1 MILIKKVEEYIE
13 DCDNI
18 TDLAKILDLDLKT
31 LLFFAYRN
39 EGLYTHYK
47 IKKKDG
53 KFRDI
58 HAPNEA
64 LKTICKKLNYYLS
77 NVYDDYVPKSAH
89 GFVRGRGILSNARG
103 HIKTEYVLNLDL
115 ENFFGTINSGRIL
128 GLFRRHPFRFGNKLS
143 SVLTGIV
150 THNNS
155 LPQGAPT
162 SPVLANMVCLKLDK
176 ELIRLAIKYGWR
188 YSRYADDI
196 TFSSDELSEEL
207 AVVRG
212 DRIFVGKRIENI
224 IKKNGFSINEKKTRL
239 AVPNESKWVTGI
251 KVNEKLNLSRK
262 YIRRVR
268 SMLNAWEVY
277 KEDLAEK
284 KFNRDYNSGKSK
296 SFRQVLR
303 GRIDHIGNVRGKNDL
318 LYKKLYNRLCDLE
331 NRFDKR
337 LPETK
342 KDEYLNKVLVI
353 KSSLG
358 YGSGFFISKNIIIT
372 CAHVVGTD
380 RNVEFTT
387 KRYRMPV
394 EFRGAS
400 VLTINS
406 AKDYAILYVISD
418 NSDLVFKCNPRKT
431 MQNFSQEEEYI
442 SIGYG
447 GFRKQSNLWDDPAA
461 VDQKIVQKD
470 ITGNSLRVD
479 RPMWS
484 GMSGGPVVSKLTSC
498 VDGYIIE
505 GAETLAG
512 SLDIKSF
519 VFYPIANIPS
529 EYFEETTKKHED
541 PIPF

>member
-1 MILIKKVEEYIE
+1 MILNRKVENIE

-18 TDLAKILDLDLKT
+18 SDLAEILGLDLKT

-39 EGLYTHYK
+39 EGLYTHYQ

-58 HAPNEA
+58 HAPSEA

-77 NVYDDYVPKSAH
+77 NVYDEYAPKSAH
-89 GFVRGRGILSNARG
+89 GFVRGRGIVSNARG
-103 HIKTEYVLNLDL
+103 HLKTEYVLNLDL
-115 ENFFGTINSGRIL
+115 ENFFGVINPGRIL
-128 GLFRRHPFRFGNKLS
+128 GLFKRHPFRFGNNLS

-150 THNNS
+150 TRQNS
-155 LPQGAPT
+155 LPQGSPT

-176 ELIRLAIKYGWR
+176 ELIRLSIKYGWR

-212 DRIFVGKRIENI
+212 ERVFVGKKIENI
-224 IKKNGFSINEKKTRL
+224 IKNNGFSINEKKTRL
-239 AVPNESKWVTGI
+239 AIPNESKWVTGI

-262 YIRRVR
+262 YIKRVR

-277 KEDLAEK
+277 GEDLAEK
-284 KFNRDYNSGKSK
+284 KFNSDYNSGKSK

-303 GRIDHIGNVRGKNDL
+303 GRIDHIGNVRGKDDL
-318 LYKKLYNRLCDLE
+318 LYKRLFNRLCALE
-331 NRFDKR
+331 NHFDKR

-342 KDEYLNKVLVI
+342 KDECLNQVLVI

-358 YGSGFFISKNIIIT
+358 YGSGFFIHKNIIVT

-387 KRYRMPV
+387 KRYRMPA

-400 VLTINS
+400 VLTVNVER
-406 AKDYAILYVISD
+406 DYAILYVISD
-418 NSDLVFKCNPRKT
+418 NSDLVFKCNTRKT
-431 MQNFSQEEEYI
+431 LQNFSQDEEYI
-442 SIGYG
+442 SVGYG
-447 GFRKQSNLWDDPAA
+447 GFRKGGNLWDDPAV

-470 ITGNSLRVD
+470 LAGNSLKVD

-484 GMSGGPVVSKLTSC
+484 GMSGGPVVSKLTGC
-498 VDGYIIE
+498 VDGYIVE
-505 GAETLAG
+505 GAGTLAG
-512 SLDIKSF
+512 STDIKSF
-519 VFYPIANIPS
+519 VFCPIANIPA
-529 EYFEETTKKHED
+529 EYFKETNQETGELL
-541 PIPF
+541 PF

>member
-1 MILIKKVEEYIE
+1 MILIKKVDEYIE

-18 TDLAKILDLDLKT
+18 SDLAKLLDLDLKT

-39 EGLYTHYK
+39 GGLYTHYK

-58 HAPNEA
+58 HAPSEA
-64 LKTICKKLNYYLS
+64 LKTVCKKLNHYLN
-77 NVYDDYVPKSAH
+77 NVYDEFAPKSAH

-103 HIKTEYVLNLDL
+103 HVKTEYVLNLDL
-115 ENFFGTINSGRIL
+115 ENFFGVINSGRIL
-128 GLFRRHPFRFGNKLS
+128 GLFKRHPFRFGNRLS

-207 AVVRG
+207 AIVRG
-212 DRIFVGKRIENI
+212 DRVFVGKKIENF
-224 IKKNGFSINEKKTRL
+224 IKNNGFSINEKKTRL
-239 AVPNESKWVTGI
+239 AIPNQSKWVTGI

-284 KFNRDYNSGKSK
+284 KFNSDYNLGKNK

-303 GRIDHIGNVRGKNDL
+303 GKIDHIGNVRGKNDL

-331 NRFDKR
+331 GRFDKR

-342 KDEYLNKVLVI
+342 KDEYLNKVLVV

-387 KRYRMPV
+387 KRNRMPV
-394 EFRGAS
+394 EFKGAS
-400 VLTINS
+400 VHTIDWK
-406 AKDYAILYVISD
+406 KDYAILYIISD
-418 NSDLVFKCNPRKT
+418 HSDLVFKCNPRKT
-431 MQNFSQEEEYI
+431 VQSFSQEEEYV

-447 GFRKQSNLWDDPAA
+447 GFRVDGNLWNDPAA
-461 VDQKIVQKD
+461 VDQKISLKD
-470 ITGNSLRVD
+470 VSKNSLQVD
-479 RPMWS
+479 SPMWS
-484 GMSGGPVVSKLTSC
+484 GMSGGPVISKLTGC

-505 GAETLAG
+505 GAKNLTG
-512 SLDIKSF
+512 STEIKSF
-519 VFYPIANIPS
+519 VFYPISNIPS
-529 EYFEETTKKHED
+529 EYFEETKKGPVD
-541 PIPF
+541 AIPF